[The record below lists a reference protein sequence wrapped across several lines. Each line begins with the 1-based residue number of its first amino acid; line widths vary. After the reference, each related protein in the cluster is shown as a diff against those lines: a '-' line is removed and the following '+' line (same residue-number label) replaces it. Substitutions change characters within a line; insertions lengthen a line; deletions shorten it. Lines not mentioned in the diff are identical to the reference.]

1 MSEVRA
7 VLFDLDGV
15 LVESS
20 EAWFQLLNL
29 ATRHFCTPDVSRA
42 RFDESWGQ
50 GIEADVREFF
60 PGCATQEVAR
70 FYEDHLLD
78 FDAVMQVQP
87 GARALLCRL
96 RDADIHRGVVTNTP
110 TLLARDILAWAG
122 LIGLI
127 DTTAGASAAH
137 ASKPAP
143 DLVLLACEDLQ
154 IDPRLALVVG
164 DSRFDAEAA
173 AAARAQFLG
182 FRSQQG
188 PSVQDLA
195 GVTEFALVRPRR

>member
-1 MSEVRA
+1 MPEVRA

-15 LVESS
+15 LVNSC

-29 ATRHFCTPDVSRA
+29 ATRHFCTPDIGRA
-42 RFDESWGQ
+42 RFDQSWGQ
-50 GIEADVREFF
+50 GIDADVREFF
-60 PGCATQEVAR
+60 PGCAAQEVAR

-78 FDAVMQVQP
+78 FDTAMQVQP

-110 TLLARDILAWAG
+110 TPLARDVLAWAG
-122 LIGLI
+122 LIGLV
-127 DTTAGASAAH
+127 DTTAGASAAAH
-137 ASKPAP
+137 CKPAP
-143 DLVLLACEDLQ
+143 DLILQACQDLQ
-154 IDPRLALVVG
+154 VDPRLSLVVG

-182 FRSQQG
+182 FRLAQG
-188 PSVQDLA
+188 PAVQELA
-195 GVTEFALVRPRR
+195 AVTEFVLVRPRH